1 MPVKL
6 EILPTFMLYRQVLR
20 VTTCSPWVRSSFG
33 GVARSQARATRERSF
48 IFSTLLPDNGVT
60 NRPFAARHS
69 RGTKPPCWRAKVTL
83 GQDKQRQL
91 LSKIMFA
98 FLFVLSQ
105 CDVCSPAWRFCS
117 TWMASC
123 NEPIDNFEIN
133 SEGSDLFPS
142 FPLNK

>member
-6 EILPTFMLYRQVLR
+6 EILPTFMLYRQVLQ

-98 FLFVLSQ
+98 FCLSCRSATFALQHGGFVPREWLAATSLLTT
-105 CDVCSPAWRFCS
+105 S
-117 TWMASC
+117 
-123 NEPIDNFEIN
+123 
-133 SEGSDLFPS
+133 
-142 FPLNK
+142 K